1 MNISANTYNTLN
13 GYYPKT
19 GFLDLPVIKNF
30 LDNTSQPLKV
40 KQTAP
45 IIIYQGTND
54 TTVPRAI
61 TNILYAGASQ
71 AGNNIRYVTDD
82 SETTKWT
89 HTTSFSE
96 NIDDIVD
103 DVKTLMPIQ

>member
-1 MNISANTYNTLN
+1 
-13 GYYPKT
+13 
-19 GFLDLPVIKNF
+19 
-30 LDNTSQPLKV
+30 
-40 KQTAP
+40 
-45 IIIYQGTND
+45 
-54 TTVPRAI
+54 I

-103 DVKTLMPIQ
+103 DVKTLMPIK